1 MNLVEQID
9 RVYFSLQC
17 CIQKE
22 IIWLKPFFELRR
34 TQNAYLKKSISYKNL
49 IKGSINAKYTQI
61 KMKEDRP
68 EMET

>member
-1 MNLVEQID
+1 MEQID
-9 RVYFSLQC
+9 PVYFSLQRC
-17 CIQKE
+17 LQKE
-22 IIWLKPFFELRR
+22 IIKLKPFFELRR
-34 TQNAYLKKSISYKNL
+34 TQNAYLKKSVSQKNL